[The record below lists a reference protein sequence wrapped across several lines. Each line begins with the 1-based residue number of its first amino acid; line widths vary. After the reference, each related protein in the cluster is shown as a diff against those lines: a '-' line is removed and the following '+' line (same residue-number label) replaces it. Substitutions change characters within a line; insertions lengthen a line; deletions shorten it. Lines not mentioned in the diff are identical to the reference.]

1 MGKLREENYDYSFD
15 MTEDAKAGL
24 KKKSEK
30 SGIPLG
36 ILRQVYNRGM
46 AAWRGGHRPGASQQQ
61 WAFARVN
68 SFITKGS
75 GTWGKADS
83 DLAAKARA
91 SMKKKNESI
100 NETGGAGEFGTK
112 ALLARYQKDTP
123 GTTITISLQS

>member
-1 MGKLREENYDYSFD
+1 
-15 MTEDAKAGL
+15 
-24 KKKSEK
+24 
-30 SGIPLG
+30 
-36 ILRQVYNRGM
+36 M

-123 GTTITISLQS
+123 YNNYNQLTILMMILVVSLKRNSKTYEKRTDLILSKKKIWKKN